1 MFNVAPCKKCLSNYH
16 NMCLITFLIITQEK
30 VDIWE
35 TKVNETKTRK
45 VHVEGNMLHLE
56 KNGGHT
62 PCSLGSILIVV
73 VREADEILAEN
84 KNYKIQQIQF

>member
-1 MFNVAPCKKCLSNYH
+1 M
-16 NMCLITFLIITQEK
+16 
-30 VDIWE
+30 
-35 TKVNETKTRK
+35 
-45 VHVEGNMLHLE
+45 EGNKLHLE